1 MRMLNDLNDEIA
13 KLVHALHVE
22 VITKINTKAKTQE
35 EADLALQYYY
45 KVVLVT
51 CAIQQSLKDKKGNI
65 DDVKSLEKLTK
76 MLRILNED

>member
-1 MRMLNDLNDEIA
+1 MLNDLNDEIA
-13 KLVHALHVE
+13 KLVHALHVQ

-51 CAIQQSLKDKKGNI
+51 CAIQQSLKDEKGNI